1 MELKDIA
8 AVAGKPGLF
17 KVVKPARTGL
27 LLESLDGTNARMVTG
42 PSQRVSLLSEI
53 SMYTVDPDVTLP
65 LTDLFRK
72 IRAEFGDDPGVDA
85 RSDKEELE
93 AFMAHI
99 APNYDADRVYP
110 SDIRKLVSWYLI
122 LKEVAPEVLEAPA
135 TEEKPEEKEEKKEAE
150 AAAAPTAA
158 AKSTSAPKKSAKS
171 KKKTAE

>member
-27 LLESLDGTNARMVTG
+27 LLESLDGKNARMVTG

-65 LTDLFRK
+65 LIDLFRK
-72 IRAEFGDDPGVDA
+72 IRGEFGDDPGVDT

-93 AFMAHI
+93 AFVAHI
-99 APNYDADRVYP
+99 APKYDPDRVYP
-110 SDIRKLVSWYLI
+110 SDIRKLVNWYLI
-122 LKEVAPEVLEAPA
+122 LKEVAPEVLDAPA
-135 TEEKPEEKEEKKEAE
+135 AEEKPEEKEDKKESE
-150 AAAAPTAA
+150 AAAAPTEAA
-158 AKSTSAPKKSAKS
+158 ESASVPKKSAKS
-171 KKKTAE
+171 KKKTTE